1 MLIFFFLREIR
12 QIRLGYLIHNGMIDE
27 EEFYFCLACGQEMG
41 FCRFCCELAEKYEE
55 PDSHKSCIDPKCTN
69 WETQE
74 ERFHME
80 ITLSAI
86 IIPCNKTR

>member
-1 MLIFFFLREIR
+1 
-12 QIRLGYLIHNGMIDE
+12 
-27 EEFYFCLACGQEMG
+27 MG

-80 ITLSAI
+80 ITLSAT
-86 IIPCNKTR
+86 IIPCNKNR